1 MAVTDK
7 YQSLI
12 DLADQ
17 IGISGL
23 KTREENGVLY
33 IDGVAGSASAK
44 QQLWDEYNRID
55 PDYRSG
61 DLVMN
66 ISAPDDGV
74 GTSSGLMD
82 DGVGTSSGLM
92 DDGVG
97 TSSGKTYTVQSGD
110 SLSKIGEKFGV
121 SWQKIYD
128 ANRDKLDDP
137 DTIHPGQELTIPSE

>member
-1 MAVTDK
+1 MAVADK

-12 DLADQ
+12 DLANQ
-17 IGISGL
+17 LGVSGL
-23 KTREENGVLY
+23 NTREENGVLY

-61 DLVMN
+61 DLVMS

-74 GTSSGLMD
+74 GTSSG
-82 DGVGTSSGLM
+82 DGGDG
-92 DDGVG
+92 GVG

-110 SLSKIGEKFGV
+110 SLSAIGSKFGV
-121 SWQKIYD
+121 SWQKIFE

-137 DTIHPGQELTIPSE
+137 DKIFPGQELTIPSE